1 MVAFAFLYTVPKFFE
16 LRVSWEVP
24 NGTEFQSGAGEYR
37 LKPTD
42 LRKDKIYIRVYL
54 ICMNFIVQI
63 LVPFVIL
70 IILNLLTYIT
80 IRDSE
85 KNLGENIR

>member
-16 LRVSWEVP
+16 LRVSWEP
-24 NGTEFQSGAGEYR
+24 NGTQLQGVGEYR
-37 LKPTD
+37 LKATD

-54 ICMNFIVQI
+54 ICMNFVVQI
-63 LVPFVIL
+63 LVPFIVL